1 VFNRSPPN
9 LLQEIILID
18 DASTYTNL
26 GIKLEKYISSQ
37 IFDNKIKLHRN
48 KKREGLI
55 RGRMFGAKLAQGEVL
70 VFLDSHMEVTTTWL
84 PPLLEPLVH
93 RPDIA
98 TSPIIK
104 GMSHFVGYGTRG
116 NFLFF
121 PHYQIADSFFI
132 FYFLFKF
139 FLRNV

>member
-1 VFNRSPPN
+1 
-9 LLQEIILID
+9 
-18 DASTYTNL
+18 
-26 GIKLEKYISSQ
+26 
-37 IFDNKIKLHRN
+37 
-48 KKREGLI
+48 
-55 RGRMFGAKLAQGEVL
+55 MFGAKLAQGEVL

-84 PPLLEPLVH
+84 PPLLEPLVY

-104 GMSHFVGYGTRG
+104 GMSHSTFALDFVGYGTRG

-139 FLRNV
+139 FHRNV